1 MVNLKKKEK
10 ENKLPNHIA
19 IIMDGNG
26 RWARKKG
33 LLRIKGHEAGIE
45 SVREI
50 TRECAK
56 KYIGQLT
63 LYAFS
68 AENWKRPKR
77 EVNFLMRMLKKFLIQ
92 ERPEIAENNIRLTA
106 IGRIDALPETVQDEL
121 AISMEES
128 KNNTGMI
135 LCLAL
140 NYGGRTEI
148 VDAAR
153 KISESVKNEIIEPD
167 EIDEETFRDYLYTRE
182 MEDPDLLIRTGGE
195 MRVSNF
201 LLWEISYAE
210 IYVTPVYWPDFR
222 KANLENALNDFAKR
236 ERRFGGLIT

>member
-1 MVNLKKKEK
+1 MSKVEHV
-10 ENKLPNHIA
+10 PSHIA

-26 RWARKKG
+26 RWAKQKG
-33 LLRIKGHEAGIE
+33 LVRFRGHEQGAE

-56 KYIGQLT
+56 KHLKQLT

-68 AENWKRPKR
+68 QENWKRPRR
-77 EVNFLMRMLKKFLIQ
+77 EINLLMKLLKDFLIG
-92 ERPEIAENNIRLTA
+92 EREEIRENNIRLTA
-106 IGRIDALPETVQDEL
+106 IGRIDGLPDDVRREL

-128 KNNTGMI
+128 KSNTGMV

-140 NYGGRTEI
+140 NYGGRAEI
-148 VDAAR
+148 VDAA
-153 KISESVKNEIIEPD
+153 KEIAKDIKTGKMNLE
-167 EIDEETFRDYLYTRE
+167 EITEENFKKYLYMRD
-182 MEDPDLLIRTGGE
+182 MPDPDLLIRTGGD

-210 IYVTPVYWPDFR
+210 IWVTPVCWPDF
-222 KANLENALNDFAKR
+222 KKVHLEEAMRDYAKR
-236 ERRFGGLIT
+236 ERRFGGLRE

>member
-1 MVNLKKKEK
+1 MVKRRR
-10 ENKLPNHIA
+10 LPNHIA

-26 RWARKKG
+26 RWARRKG
-33 LLRIKGHEAGIE
+33 FIRVRGHEEGVK

-50 TRECAK
+50 TTECAK
-56 KYIGQLT
+56 IHIGQLT

-68 AENWKRPKR
+68 NENWKRSR
-77 EVNFLMRMLKKFLIQ
+77 TEVKFLMRMLKKYLIE
-92 ERPEIAENNIRLTA
+92 ERKTIEDNNIILKA
-106 IGRIDALPETVQDEL
+106 IGRIEALPEDVQREL
-121 AISMEES
+121 FISMEES

-148 VDAAR
+148 ADAAKNLAEDVKRR
-153 KISESVKNEIIEPD
+153 KLAIQDISED
-167 EIDEETFRDYLYTRE
+167 TFESYMYTSE
-182 MEDPDLLIRTGGE
+182 MSDPDLLIRTGGE

-210 IYVTPVYWPDFR
+210 LWFTHVYWPEFR
-222 KANLENALNDFAKR
+222 KKQLEEALGDYAKR
-236 ERRFGGLIT
+236 ERRFGGLIG

>member
-1 MVNLKKKEK
+1 MVKRRR
-10 ENKLPNHIA
+10 LPNHIA

-26 RWARKKG
+26 RWAKRRG
-33 LLRIKGHEAGIE
+33 FIRVRGHEEGVR

-50 TRECAK
+50 TTECAK
-56 KYIGQLT
+56 MHIGQLT

-68 AENWKRPKR
+68 NENWKRSKT
-77 EVNFLMRMLKKFLIQ
+77 EVKFLMRMLKRYLIE
-92 ERPEIAENNIRLTA
+92 ERKTIEDNNIILKA
-106 IGRIDALPETVQDEL
+106 VGRIEALPEDVQREL
-121 AISMEES
+121 FISIEES

-148 VDAAR
+148 ADAAKKLAEDVKRR
-153 KISESVKNEIIEPD
+153 KLDLKDINED
-167 EIDEETFRDYLYTRE
+167 TFKSYMYMAE
-182 MEDPDLLIRTGGE
+182 MSDPDLLIRTGGE

-210 IYVTPVYWPDFR
+210 LWFTHVYWPEFR
-222 KANLENALNDFAKR
+222 KKQLEEALGDYAKR
-236 ERRFGGLIT
+236 ERRFGGLIE

>member
-1 MVNLKKKEK
+1 MVNQKKNMKGKE
-10 ENKLPNHIA
+10 LPRHIA

-26 RWARKKG
+26 RWARKRG
-33 LLRIKGHEAGIE
+33 FLRIKGHESGIE

-77 EVNFLMRMLKKFLIQ
+77 EINFLMRMLKKFLIQ
-92 ERPEIAENNIRLTA
+92 ERAEIAENNIKLTA
-106 IGRIDALPETVQDEL
+106 IGRINELPEFVQDEL
-121 AISMEES
+121 AISMEQS
-128 KNNTGMI
+128 KNNNGMV

-153 KISESVKNEIIEPD
+153 AIARSVKD
-167 EIDEETFRDYLYTRE
+167 GSVKVDDIDEELFKDYLYTRE
-182 MEDPDLLIRTGGE
+182 TQDPDLLIRTSGE
-195 MRVSNF
+195 MRISNF
-201 LLWEISYAE
+201 LLWEIAYAE
-210 IYVTPVYWPDFR
+210 LYVTPVYWPDFR
-222 KANLENALNDFAKR
+222 KADLENALDDFAKR